1 MLNEKERQVIKL
13 MAAGATVEQIAAHMK
28 TSASAIRRILAAA
41 IRKARVNNQ
50 YELMKYAHDEGIIE
64 DWKGIPY
71 GG

>member
-1 MLNEKERQVIKL
+1 MLNEKERKVIKL
-13 MAAGATVEQIAAHMK
+13 MAAGATVEQIAAQLK
-28 TSASAIRRILAAA
+28 TSVSVIRRIVAAA

-64 DWKGIPY
+64 DWKGISY

>member
-1 MLNEKERQVIKL
+1 MLNEKERKVIKL
-13 MAAGATVEQIAAHMK
+13 MAAGATVEQIAAQLK
-28 TSASAIRRILAAA
+28 TSVSVIRRIVAAA

-50 YELMKYAHDEGIIE
+50 YELMKYAYDEGIIE